1 VPHALRLCALVTL
14 VLGLAMI
21 AMIVPRV
28 SPYTVIHLI
37 FGVLTALLALIVL
50 GPELRRSLGSGVGAW
65 FALLPLALGL
75 LWYGGVIQRAI
86 GRGSFV
92 VLIVHALLGLAA
104 VALIE
109 MGLASRKRRL
119 RGANEVP
126 S

>member
-1 VPHALRLCALVTL
+1 MPYALRLCALVTI

-50 GPELRRSLGSGVGAW
+50 GPELRRGFADGVGAW

-75 LWYGGVIQRAI
+75 LWYGRVIQQAV
-86 GRGSFV
+86 GRGAFV
-92 VLIVHALLGLAA
+92 ALIIHALLGLAA

-109 MGLASRKRRL
+109 MGLARRKRRL
-119 RGANEVP
+119 SDVA
-126 S
+126 